1 MLWQWKF
8 NTEQGDS
15 LSSFQE
21 NPMKLCFHLKCVKTS
36 RHDRGGSL
44 SYHGLPYIISNLTMW
59 TISMLKDFRMGS
71 CMRVG
76 DMVYKFTLGMK
87 HPVVYNLQKTD

>member
-1 MLWQWKF
+1 M
-8 NTEQGDS
+8 
-15 LSSFQE
+15 
-21 NPMKLCFHLKCVKTS
+21 
-36 RHDRGGSL
+36 

-59 TISMLKDFRMGS
+59 TIGMLKDFRIGS

-87 HPVVYNLQKTD
+87 HPVYFRPVPNAGRWGRTFMRTS

>member
-1 MLWQWKF
+1 M
-8 NTEQGDS
+8 
-15 LSSFQE
+15 
-21 NPMKLCFHLKCVKTS
+21 
-36 RHDRGGSL
+36 

-59 TISMLKDFRMGS
+59 TIGMLKDFRIGS

-87 HPVVYNLQKTD
+87 HPVGDWHMSKKGVGRGVIKFSLRSHLASFVNSILSDN

>member
-1 MLWQWKF
+1 M
-8 NTEQGDS
+8 
-15 LSSFQE
+15 
-21 NPMKLCFHLKCVKTS
+21 
-36 RHDRGGSL
+36 

-59 TISMLKDFRMGS
+59 TIGMLKDFRIGS

-87 HPVVYNLQKTD
+87 HPVCGCGPQSTGNARNDKLCICNTQLLRKLD

>member
-1 MLWQWKF
+1 M
-8 NTEQGDS
+8 
-15 LSSFQE
+15 
-21 NPMKLCFHLKCVKTS
+21 
-36 RHDRGGSL
+36 

-59 TISMLKDFRMGS
+59 TIGMLKDFRIGS

-87 HPVVYNLQKTD
+87 HPVGNFELSLRMTMAQDGINIIY

>member
-1 MLWQWKF
+1 M
-8 NTEQGDS
+8 
-15 LSSFQE
+15 
-21 NPMKLCFHLKCVKTS
+21 
-36 RHDRGGSL
+36 

-59 TISMLKDFRMGS
+59 TIGMLKDFRIGS

-87 HPVVYNLQKTD
+87 HPVGLVDLDLESSPD

>member
-1 MLWQWKF
+1 M
-8 NTEQGDS
+8 
-15 LSSFQE
+15 
-21 NPMKLCFHLKCVKTS
+21 
-36 RHDRGGSL
+36 

-59 TISMLKDFRMGS
+59 TIGMLKDFRIGS

-87 HPVVYNLQKTD
+87 HPVCRAEN

>member
-1 MLWQWKF
+1 M
-8 NTEQGDS
+8 
-15 LSSFQE
+15 
-21 NPMKLCFHLKCVKTS
+21 
-36 RHDRGGSL
+36 

-59 TISMLKDFRMGS
+59 TIGMLKDFRIGS

-87 HPVVYNLQKTD
+87 HPVGIDVTGHPVQ